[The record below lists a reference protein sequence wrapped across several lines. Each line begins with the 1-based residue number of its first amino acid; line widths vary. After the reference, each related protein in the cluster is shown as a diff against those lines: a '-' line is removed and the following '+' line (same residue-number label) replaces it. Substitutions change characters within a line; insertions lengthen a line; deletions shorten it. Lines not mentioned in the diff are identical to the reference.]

1 MWFSSGC
8 IPAGWDLCESQQVEE
23 CDSDAGPHD
32 GTYAGTIDINIAE
45 SGIRVNYGSCSAAIS
60 LIVTDSGSPQIS
72 GPVSCTVSELASQ
85 LSLNFEG
92 SITTDPQVAGTVGL
106 DYNNGSITDNTAWS
120 GAFSGEELSG
130 SFSGQYQ
137 LGTQGLTWS
146 GSFTATR

>member
-1 MWFSSGC
+1 LDGTRR
-8 IPAGWDLCESQQVEE
+8 VEE
-23 CDSDAGPHD
+23 CASDSGPHD
-32 GTYAGTIDINIAE
+32 GTYAGTIDINLAE

-72 GPVSCTVSELASQ
+72 G
-85 LSLNFEG
+85 
-92 SITTDPQVAGTVGL
+92 TVGL

-120 GAFSGEELSG
+120 GVFTGEEISG
-130 SFSGQYQ
+130 SFAGQYQ